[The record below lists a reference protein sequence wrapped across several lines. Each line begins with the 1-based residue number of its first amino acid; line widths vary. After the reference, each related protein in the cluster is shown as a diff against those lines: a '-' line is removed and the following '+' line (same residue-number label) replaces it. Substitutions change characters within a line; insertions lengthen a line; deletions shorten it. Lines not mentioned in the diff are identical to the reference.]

1 MNRNHF
7 TPSPSD
13 FDQRRW
19 WLAPL
24 SVVVAVFASLALVG
38 VEFKT
43 TAGAPQSTAA
53 PNAMSGPTAEYPI
66 GDDLVVAPNL
76 AQAGSAPV
84 APAERDVL
92 LSSTFAPDN
101 HPATF

>member
-1 MNRNHF
+1 MNRNRF
-7 TPSPSD
+7 APSPSD
-13 FDQRRW
+13 FEQRW

-24 SVVVAVFASLALVG
+24 SVVVAVFAALALVG

-43 TAGAPQSTAA
+43 TAGAPASTAA
-53 PNAMSGPTAEYPI
+53 PNSVSGPTTQYPV

-84 APAERDVL
+84 PEAEPIVV
-92 LSSTFAPDN
+92 LSSAFAPDN